1 MSKIILLLFAV
12 GICALCCGL
21 GEMGLRRLDRDV
33 EFPRKEAWAIGLPSA
48 MIGLHVSH
56 LSVSEKVDVGWTI
69 SVGIFFA
76 LLAIAALID
85 AKTRW
90 APTEII
96 LPMCLVAPL
105 SVSHQGFPEV
115 TSDFLMGGTLFAVIW
130 GLWFLQDGFGTRVLP
145 PADSAALL
153 LPWISLATW
162 KFVALNY
169 VLLTACLSCVA
180 LAPLSW
186 LKTKVDWTK
195 EKFPL
200 LAIAFPVLLIC
211 LLAEKI

>member
-1 MSKIILLLFAV
+1 MIEITLLLLAV

-21 GEMGLRRLDRDV
+21 GEMGLRRLDRDA

-48 MIGLHVSH
+48 IIGLHVSH
-56 LSVSEKVDVGWTI
+56 LSFSEKINVGWAM
-69 SVGIFFA
+69 SVGIFFT

-85 AKTRW
+85 AKTTW

-96 LPMCLVAPL
+96 LPTCLLAPL
-105 SVSHQGFPEV
+105 SMSHQEIPEI
-115 TSDFLMGGTLFAVIW
+115 TSDILIGSTLFAVIW
-130 GLWFLQDGFGTRVLP
+130 GLWFLQDGFGARVLP

-169 VLLTACLSCVA
+169 VLLAACLSCVA
-180 LAPLSW
+180 LASLSW